1 MEERFEQFLK
11 EITGKIIPLTRD
23 AHIAYFNASISG
35 KPEDYQKASD
45 LELKLS
51 KIYSDKNT
59 FNELKDFKEKK
70 DEMEDLFLK
79 RQLDLLYN
87 TYLSHQMNESLLEE
101 IIKLSTEVEK
111 KFATYRASLNG
122 EKLTD
127 NQIDEI
133 LENSTDSVK
142 LEKTWKASKKIGEEI
157 VNDVLTLV
165 SLRNRGAREL
175 GFPNYFEMSLEL
187 NEQKSDDILKIFD
200 VLDSKIS
207 GEFEK
212 IKSKIDEHL
221 SRRLHLSPEKLMPW
235 HYQDKFFQ
243 LGPKIH
249 NVDLD
254 KYFEDKDIVELS
266 RKFYNGLDL
275 NIDDILKNSDLYE
288 KEGKYQHAYC
298 TDIDRSGDVR
308 ILCNI
313 KPNYKWMGTMLHE
326 LGHAVYDKYINPDLP
341 WLLRTHSHIFT
352 TEAIAMLFG
361 RFASNPEW
369 LKDMDIAPESEIESV
384 ADECIESL
392 KTEQI
397 IFSRWVQVV
406 FRFEKE
412 MYANPEQELN
422 ALWWELVGKYQKL
435 RKPEGRDKPDWA
447 AKIHISLY
455 PAYYHNYML
464 GELLASQLY
473 YYIKDKVLKQPEKKT
488 VSFVGEKDVGNYL
501 KNLFFNYGA
510 VYPWNELIRKS
521 TGEGLN
527 PQYYAAQF
535 VENGRNK

>member
-1 MEERFEQFLK
+1 MDEQFEKFLR
-11 EITGKIIPLTRD
+11 EVTEKIIPLTKE
-23 AHIAYFNASISG
+23 AHIAYFEASISG

-51 KIYSDKNT
+51 KIYSDKQA
-59 FNELKDFKEKK
+59 FNELKKFKEKN
-70 DEMEDLFLK
+70 EIEDLFLK
-79 RQLDLLYN
+79 RQLDLIYN
-87 TYLSHQMNESLLEE
+87 TYLSHQMDENLLED
-101 IIKLSTEVEK
+101 IIKLSTKVEE

-122 EKLTD
+122 DKLTE

-133 LENSTDSVK
+133 LENSTDSVE
-142 LEKTWKASKKIGEEI
+142 LEKTWKASKQIGEEI
-157 VNDVLTLV
+157 SEDVLTLV
-165 SLRNRGAREL
+165 KLRNRGAREL

-187 NEQKSDDILKIFD
+187 NEQNSSDILKIFD
-200 VLDSKIS
+200 NLDKKIS
-207 GEFEK
+207 GEFDK
-212 IKSKIDEHL
+212 IKSKIDSHL
-221 SRRLHLSPEKLMPW
+221 SKRLNLPAEKLMPW

-243 LGPKIH
+243 LGPKIYD
-249 NVDLD
+249 VDLD
-254 KYFEDKDIVELS
+254 KFFEDKDIVELS
-266 RKFYNGLDL
+266 RNYFNGMDL
-275 NIDDILKNSDLYE
+275 HIDDILAKSDLYE

-369 LKDMDIAPESEIESV
+369 LKDMSIAPESEIAPV
-384 ADECIESL
+384 AEDCLNSL

-412 MYANPEQELN
+412 MYANPEQDLN
-422 ALWWELVGKYQKL
+422 SLWWQLVGKYQKL
-435 RKPEGRDKPDWA
+435 QKPAGRDKPDWA

-473 YYIKDKVLKQPEKKT
+473 FYIKDKVLHQPEKKT

-510 VYPWNELIRKS
+510 VYPWNELIKKS
-521 TGEGLN
+521 TGEELN
-527 PQYYAAQF
+527 PLYYAEQF
-535 VENGRNK
+535 VENGKE

>member
-1 MEERFEQFLK
+1 MEEKFEQFLH
-11 EITGKIIPLTRD
+11 EITEKIIPLTRD
-23 AHIAYFNASISG
+23 AHIAYFDASISG
-35 KPEDYQKASD
+35 KPEDYKKASD

-51 KIYSDKNT
+51 KVYSDRHA
-59 FNELKDFKEKK
+59 FNELKKFKEKNEIN
-70 DEMEDLFLK
+70 DIFLK

-87 TYLSHQMNESLLEE
+87 TFLSHQMNEDLLEE
-101 IIKLSTEVEK
+101 IIKLSTKVEE
-111 KFATYRASLNG
+111 KFATYRAPLNG
-122 EKLTD
+122 DTLTE

-133 LENSTDSVK
+133 LENSTDSK
-142 LEKTWKASKKIGEEI
+142 QLEETWLASKKIGEEI
-157 VNDVLTLV
+157 FNDVLTLV
-165 SLRNRGAREL
+165 KLRNRGAQEL

-187 NEQKSDDILKIFD
+187 NEQNSAGILKIFD
-200 VLDSKIS
+200 LLDSKIS
-207 GEFEK
+207 AEFEK
-212 IKSKIDEHL
+212 IKSTIDEHL
-221 SRRLHLSPEKLMPW
+221 SAKYNVPEEKLMPW

-243 LGPKIH
+243 LGPKIY

-254 KYFEDKDIVELS
+254 KFFEDKDIVELS
-266 RKFYNGLDL
+266 RQYFNGLDL
-275 NIDDILKNSDLYE
+275 NIDDILARSDLYE

-369 LKDMDIAPESEIESV
+369 LKDMSIVTEDEIAPF
-384 ADECIESL
+384 ADDCIESL
-392 KTEQI
+392 RTEQI

-406 FRFEKE
+406 FRFERE
-412 MYANPEQELN
+412 MYARPDQDLN
-422 ALWWELVGKYQKL
+422 KLWWELVSKYQKL
-435 RKPEGRDKPDWA
+435 QKPEGRNKPDWA

-473 YYIKDKVLKQPEKKT
+473 YYIKDKVLNQTGKKT
-488 VSFVGEKDVGNYL
+488 VSFVGEKEVGNYL

-510 VYPWNELIRKS
+510 VYPWNEMIKKS

-527 PQYYAAQF
+527 PAYYATQF
-535 VENGRNK
+535 VENGKE

>member
-1 MEERFEQFLK
+1 MEEKFEQFLRK
-11 EITGKIIPLTRD
+11 ITETIIPLTRE
-23 AHIAYFNASISG
+23 AHIAYFDASISG
-35 KPEDYQKASD
+35 KPEDYKKASD

-51 KIYSDKNT
+51 KVYSDKQA
-59 FNELKDFKEKK
+59 FNELKEFKEKN
-70 DEMEDLFLK
+70 EINDLFLK
-79 RQLDLLYN
+79 RQLELLYN
-87 TYLSHQMNESLLEE
+87 TYLSHQMNENLLED
-101 IIKLSTEVEK
+101 IIKLSTKVEE

-122 EKLTD
+122 DKLTE

-133 LENSTDSVK
+133 LENSTDSTQ
-142 LEKTWKASKKIGEEI
+142 LEETWQASKQIGEEI
-157 VNDVLTLV
+157 VDDVLTLV
-165 SLRNRGAREL
+165 KLRNRGAQEL

-187 NEQKSDDILKIFD
+187 NEQNSADILKIFD
-200 VLDSKIS
+200 LLDSKIA

-212 IKSKIDEHL
+212 IKSKIDAHL
-221 SRRLHLSPEKLMPW
+221 SKRYNLPTEQLMPW

-243 LGPKIH
+243 LGPKIY
-249 NVDLD
+249 NVNLD

-266 RKFYNGLDL
+266 RQYFNGLEL
-275 NIDDILKNSDLYE
+275 NIDDILAKSDLYE

-369 LKDMDIAPESEIESV
+369 LKDMSIVSESEIAHV
-384 ADECIESL
+384 AEDCLESL
-392 KTEQI
+392 RTEQI

-406 FRFEKE
+406 FRFERA
-412 MYANPEQELN
+412 MYENPDQDLN
-422 ALWWELVGKYQKL
+422 NLWWELVSKYQKL
-435 RKPEGRDKPDWA
+435 KKPEGRNKPDWA

-473 YYIKDKVLKQPEKKT
+473 YYIKDKVSNQNEKKT

-510 VYPWNELIRKS
+510 VYPWNELIKKS

-527 PQYYAAQF
+527 PNYYAAQF
-535 VENGRNK
+535 VENGQG